1 MMFEKLKKFF
11 NSDTD
16 TEKKEDKTLSFPCE
30 YTVEE
35 VKEHVIVALKTVY
48 DPEIPLNIYEL
59 GLIYNVDV
67 DAEYNVKIDMTLTTP
82 GCPVAET
89 FPGTVET
96 AVREGAAVNSVTV
109 ELVWEPP
116 WTMERMSEAAK
127 LQLNLL

>member
-1 MMFEKLKKFF
+1 MFKKLKQFF

-16 TEKKEDKTLSFPCE
+16 TEQSQNTDKTASDISQEDLRE
-30 YTVEE
+30 Q
-35 VKEHVIVALKTVY
+35 IVAALKTVY
-48 DPEIPLNIYEL
+48 DPEIPLDIYEL
-59 GLIYNVDV
+59 GLIYGFDIDDDRNVT
-67 DAEYNVKIDMTLTTP
+67 IQMTLTTP

-96 AVREGAAVNSVTV
+96 AVKETAAVNNATV

-116 WTMERMSEAAK
+116 WTMDRMSDAAK